1 MVTKLAGRTL
11 TLNAVDGCHLIA
23 VTAVTGRQ
31 LELERTGIKFNLK
44 FTAAK
49 LSLQPELSP
58 ASEFII
64 RKLFIFSLFAWV
76 CRRAPNQLESVSTVL
91 LNTI

>member
-58 ASEFII
+58 ASEFI

-76 CRRAPNQLESVSTVL
+76 CRRVPNQLESVSTVL